1 MNSWTGLEALEKK
14 QISCTWQE
22 SKQSSYDV
30 HPADYNT
37 ICSILIS
44 LRNTQFYNR
53 NFVFRSVN
61 LDKDGTNDLLLA
73 SRYFQP

>member
-1 MNSWTGLEALEKK
+1 MSLRADLEAMERK

-30 HPADYNT
+30 HSVDYNT

-53 NFVFRSVN
+53 NFAFKSVN
-61 LDKDGTNDLLLA
+61 PDKDEKNDLLLA